1 MLIDP
6 HPSHVTKP
14 STMNVFGTICINCGV
29 VERIPGGWDRQ
40 AAEPC
45 PNPVGAGGKTL
56 KEFEE
61 GERQLK
67 ARLKSL
73 PFDFPDEDEEEY

>member
-1 MLIDP
+1 MLRDP

-14 STMNVFGTICINCGV
+14 STMDLFVSICINCGV
-29 VERIPGGWDRQ
+29 VERASGGWDKQ

-45 PNPVGAGGKTL
+45 PTPVGAGGKTL

-61 GERQLK
+61 GESQL
-67 ARLKSL
+67 RVHLKSL
-73 PFDFPDEDEEEY
+73 PFDFANEDDEEF